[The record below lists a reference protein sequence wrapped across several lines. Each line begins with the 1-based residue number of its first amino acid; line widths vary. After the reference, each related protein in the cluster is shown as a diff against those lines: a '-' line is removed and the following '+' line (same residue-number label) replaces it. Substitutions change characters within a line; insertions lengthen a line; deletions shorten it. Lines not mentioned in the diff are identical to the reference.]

1 MGWGRWYDPLSE
13 HDAPVCAAA
22 LTVQAIDY
30 RALIFVARLPMA
42 CSKE

>member
-1 MGWGRWYDPLSE
+1 MGCGRWYDPLTE
-13 HDAPVCAAA
+13 HDAAGLRTD